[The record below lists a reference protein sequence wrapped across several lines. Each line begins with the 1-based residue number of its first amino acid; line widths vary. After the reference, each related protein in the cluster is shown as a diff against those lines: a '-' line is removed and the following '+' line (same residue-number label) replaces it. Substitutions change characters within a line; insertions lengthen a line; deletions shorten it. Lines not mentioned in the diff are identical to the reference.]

1 MLIFLLIFSKIAIYL
16 SLGLHKGR
24 STYGKTIQPSKK
36 NIQHFKTKRFLTLF
50 YFCESFLPSWIRIQL
65 TKINADPI

>member
-50 YFCESFLPSWIRIQL
+50 YFL
-65 TKINADPI
+65 